1 MFENERWKDITG
13 FEGLYQ
19 ISDWGRVKALTRTL
33 PHKVH
38 GTWTIKE
45 RILKPSINGK
55 GQNNYNTGNGYYF
68 VVLFDRNKKTHNVR
82 IHRLVAEHF
91 VENPDRS
98 IFTQVDHLDCNKLN
112 NYYKNLEWVTPLEN
126 TRRALKNGLVP
137 AKSTNKEYCM
147 KKVICVET
155 GQIFKSVR
163 DAANFVG
170 VAPTNLTRACKR
182 NTRAK
187 GKHFKYLENREGVTN
202 E

>member
-45 RILKPSINGK
+45 KILKPSLNGEK
-55 GQNNYNTGNGYYF
+55 SRGYLF
-68 VVLFDRNKKTHNVR
+68 VILFDKDKKTHNMR

-91 VENPDRS
+91 LENPDKDNL
-98 IFTQVDHLDCNKLN
+98 IFVDHIDGNKTN

-126 TRRALKNGLVP
+126 TRRAVELGLMN
-137 AKSTNKEYCM
+137 SHEIDRGYCM
-147 KKVICVET
+147 KKVICIET
-155 GQIFKSVR
+155 GQIFDSVKE
-163 DAANFVG
+163 AAKYNNI
-170 VAPTNLTRACKR
+170 APTNMSRVCK
-182 NTRAK
+182 NGWCSK
-187 GKHFKYLENREGVTN
+187 GKHFKYLKNSEGATK
-202 E
+202 